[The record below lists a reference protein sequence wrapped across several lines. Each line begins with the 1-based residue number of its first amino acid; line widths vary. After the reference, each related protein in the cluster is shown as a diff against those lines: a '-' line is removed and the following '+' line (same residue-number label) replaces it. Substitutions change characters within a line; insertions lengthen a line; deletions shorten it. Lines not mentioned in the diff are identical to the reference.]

1 MKNKTKRIRIS
12 STVGNLAANRIGEV
26 VDAISGNTRLRPSRW
41 PGMTSLYDSRRML
54 SFLSDLAQ
62 GTTITENRISSLRNE
77 IKTFDAVL
85 SPNLSRSLQV
95 MLAEA

>member
-1 MKNKTKRIRIS
+1 MKNKTNRIRVS
-12 STVGNLAANRIGEV
+12 STVANLAAKRISEV
-26 VDAISGNTRLRPSRW
+26 ADAIDGNSRLRPSRW

-54 SFLSDLAQ
+54 SFLGDLVN
-62 GTTITENRISSLRNE
+62 GDTITENRITSLKNE

-85 SPNLSRSLQV
+85 SPNLSRSLRV